1 MKSSRAASRYAKA
14 LLELAV
20 EQMNI
25 DSVQGDMNYLRQVCA
40 DSHEFELLL
49 SSPIVKAD
57 KKIAIFEQI
66 FEQFE
71 EVSMSFVKLITKNG
85 REGLLPE
92 IATAFEALVKE
103 HKGIVP
109 VTLTSAVELE
119 TGVKEAI
126 IAKIQAGVDGQLE
139 VEEKIDKSLIGGFV
153 VRMGDVQVDA
163 SVASQLNNLKQRLT
177 R

>member
-85 REGLLPE
+85 REGLFPE